1 MMNDNRQDDPETYAV
16 IGAAITVHNQLGYG
30 FLENVYQEAL
40 EVEFVYRKIPYER
53 EKPVKITYRDTIL
66 NAAYKLDF
74 LCFANLIVE
83 LKALDTITGDS
94 QAQVINYLKATGFQ
108 KALLINFGAPSL
120 QFKRLVN

>member
-1 MMNDNRQDDPETYAV
+1 MNDNRQDDPETYAV

-30 FLENVYQEAL
+30 FLEHVYQEAL
-40 EVEFVYRKIPYER
+40 EVEFIHKKIPYER
-53 EKPVKITYRDTIL
+53 EKPVKIKYRDTIL
-66 NAAYKLDF
+66 NASYKLDF
-74 LCFANLIVE
+74 LCFGNLIVE
-83 LKALDTITGDS
+83 LKALDAITGDS